1 MKNRI
6 RSIKIVSFVAGLAI
20 LAPTV
25 AAAEEGYS
33 CPGMMFSGFGTPGMM
48 MPFFGLIW
56 LAIAAFI
63 VAVIFWLTYKF
74 IVRPEEKSKI
84 KRKSR
89 RK

>member
-1 MKNRI
+1 
-6 RSIKIVSFVAGLAI
+6 
-20 LAPTV
+20 
-25 AAAEEGYS
+25 
-33 CPGMMFSGFGTPGMM
+33 
-48 MPFFGLIW
+48 